1 LWSGRAG
8 VGPIVPRAPGLIWV
22 HGFMA
27 GDVMVDWSLPMLG
40 RATLTIDASRTTTNC
55 AAQSKINALHRR
67 ARYSCDKGP
76 SYLRG

>member
-1 LWSGRAG
+1 
-8 VGPIVPRAPGLIWV
+8 
-22 HGFMA
+22 MA